1 MPITF
6 DCTCGRHF
14 SVGDAFA
21 GKRTKCPSCGTPLTV
36 PVPEAAPPEPGFAED
51 EAYRALL
58 GSPDPEPSKVP
69 AWTAAPV
76 RESAEPERSQKTAP
90 KIKAREPVRSPNYD
104 SYPEYAPEPRRP
116 AIHISPAVLGGVGS
130 MILAVVWF
138 GLGWAAGRIYF
149 YPPILFLF
157 GLVAVVRGVLGYS
170 ED

>member
-1 MPITF
+1 MPIVF
-6 DCTCGRHF
+6 DCACGRHF

-21 GKRTKCPSCGTPLTV
+21 GKRTKCPSCSAPLTV
-36 PVPEAAPPEPGFAED
+36 PVPETTPPEPSHAED

-58 GSPDPEPSKVP
+58 ESPDPEPV
-69 AWTAAPV
+69 AAPARAAGPVSAPDGPV
-76 RESAEPERSQKTAP
+76 RPQKTAP
-90 KIKAREPVRSPNYD
+90 KIEARVPVTDYNA
-104 SYPEYAPEPRRP
+104 YPEYAPEPRRP

-130 MILAVVWF
+130 MILAAVWF